1 MALVTGAW
9 NLLLPKG
16 TPLHRRAG
24 RLYVAAMLI
33 ANLGILAVYRFDIA
47 SFRPFRGGPGI
58 FGIFHWEA
66 VTTLALLALAVYA
79 APRQRRAVWAYI
91 HPIAMLLTYYILV
104 GGLINEM
111 FVRVTVLRAMVGSG
125 RSFFASPIV
134 GLTQSAAML
143 LFIVMLVYFVVR
155 VALWRSKP
163 ATAQPT

>member
-1 MALVTGAW
+1 MAISNISVLGWIHTAACVMALVTGAW

-104 GGLINEM
+104 GGLINERRCNQHEWRRAAAG
-111 FVRVTVLRAMVGSG
+111 VRALGEPTAPTTCSSG
-125 RSFFASPIV
+125 DY
-134 GLTQSAAML
+134 L
-143 LFIVMLVYFVVR
+143 
-155 VALWRSKP
+155 
-163 ATAQPT
+163 